1 MSRGR
6 PLAGGGFGGGGG
18 GNRAG
23 VGDVAFVD
31 LALASGIGGAF
42 CFLGV
47 ELIWGIWWCWIP
59 QFPRVGIPGGAKAR
73 DAGAAAKLWCSAL
86 GSGPHTAGSVRPGQ
100 VSLAGAGAA
109 FRGARFG
116 VGD

>member
-6 PLAGGGFGGGGG
+6 PLAGGGFGGG